1 MRNIRASSLYTKVH
15 NWIDTV
21 GFRLNASQTN
31 NKSKVTTNHYFFKT
45 FNLVEK
51 ETKGDHKTS
60 KFLCFDTYGE
70 KINVRSLLDLQVA
83 FFENL
88 NQLK

>member
-1 MRNIRASSLYTKVH
+1 MRASLLYTKVH
-15 NWIDTV
+15 NWIDAV

-31 NKSKVTTNHYFFKT
+31 NKSMITTNHYFFET

-51 ETKGDHKTS
+51 EKKGDHKTS
-60 KFLCFDTYGE
+60 RFLCFDPYGE
-70 KINVRSLLDLQVA
+70 KINVKSLLDLQVA

-88 NQLK
+88 SQLK